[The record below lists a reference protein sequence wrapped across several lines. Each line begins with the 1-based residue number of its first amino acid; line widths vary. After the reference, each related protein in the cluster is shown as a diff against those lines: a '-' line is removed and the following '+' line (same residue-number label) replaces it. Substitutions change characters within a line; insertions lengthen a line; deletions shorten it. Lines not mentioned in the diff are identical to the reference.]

1 MDNLRLAKLSEK
13 FYDNDANSVIR
24 HCFLLMAG
32 QDEIIDSGFTL
43 KASANIFDDP
53 DVVKVIDVK
62 IRLEMFVIETFPDLI

>member
-13 FYDNDANSVIR
+13 FYDNDAQPVVK

-32 QDEIIDSGFTL
+32 QDEVLDSGFTF

-53 DVVKVIDVK
+53 DVKKVIDVK
-62 IRLEMFVIETFPDLI
+62 IRLDMFVIEAFPDLI